1 MKSSLQKIIYLCRLV
16 LRFLAFLSG
25 MLTKLYINAWFQNSD
40 FVFEQLKPGINF
52 VRHAAKKVT
61 KPRKSR
67 RPKIYN
73 FLFGRL
79 AMSPKLRIIKSEKR
93 WQRNKSATKV
103 KSTIYALFPW
113 RRGYYGVSAL
123 IAFFKEK
130 KSTGPYFSRVAWKA

>member
-1 MKSSLQKIIYLCRLV
+1 MIYLCRLV

-52 VRHAAKKVT
+52 VRHAAKKGT

-67 RPKIYN
+67 RAKIYH

-79 AMSPKLRIIKSEKR
+79 ASCDSLS
-93 WQRNKSATKV
+93 NTN
-103 KSTIYALFPW
+103 TITDLIHVRCVIGGIAVSGFVGITDPDNI
-113 RRGYYGVSAL
+113 RGIERTL
-123 IAFFKEK
+123 ILDVNMAV
-130 KSTGPYFSRVAWKA
+130 RCM